1 MSVVESAVSAGKRIR
16 SLARS
21 RRARREIEHSDG
33 VRFAPG
39 TVKVVVYFADKKVNL
54 YQMRQWYKPLAELA
68 KHTPVVIIG
77 RSAVATLTLMEESPV
92 PVVYLRH
99 IDELEAFLREQ
110 DVRVSLYVNQN
121 ARNFQMF
128 RYGGISH
135 VFINHG
141 ESDKA
146 YMRSNQHKAYDYAF
160 VAGDA
165 ARERLADALWEY
177 DVDERTFAIG
187 RPQTDHLESEP
198 PFPSDGRTSVL
209 YSPTW
214 EGDRGSMGYG
224 SIATHGVALS
234 KALLADSRFR
244 LVYRPHPRSGIND
257 RAYAHANREIIAA
270 IARANAADPSAHHVF
285 DEGGALDWQLSA
297 TDVAITDVSAM
308 VYDRLATGL
317 PLIVTRPV
325 DELADVDETGYLG
338 ACEWLYASDA
348 ASIVSAV
355 ERVRSSE
362 EARAALDYWVE
373 HHFGDTSQGAA
384 TARFNAAV
392 AALIERS
399 DRDYESRPEETRF
412 VEHDPFESDDDE
424 DAVPGEDV

>member
-21 RRARREIEHSDG
+21 RRARRHIEHSDG
-33 VRFAPG
+33 ASFAPG

-68 KHTPVVIIG
+68 THVPVAIIG

-99 IDELEAFLREQ
+99 VDELEAFLREQ
-110 DVRVSLYVNQN
+110 DVRVALYVNQN

-165 ARERLADALWEY
+165 ARERLTDALWGY
-177 DVDERTFAIG
+177 DVDARTFAIG
-187 RPQTDHLESEP
+187 RPQSDHLNSAP
-198 PFPSDGRTSVL
+198 PFPADGRTSVL

-224 SIATHGVALS
+224 SVASHGVTLVS
-234 KALLADSRFR
+234 EILADSRYR

-270 IARANAADPSAHHVF
+270 IARANAADPSAFHVY
-285 DEGGALDWQLSA
+285 DDSGELDWQLSA

-308 VYDRLATGL
+308 VYDRLATGR

-348 ASIVSAV
+348 GSITAV
-355 ERVRSSE
+355 IERVRNSD
-362 EARAALDYWVE
+362 EARASLDYWVE
-373 HHFGDTSQGAA
+373 HHFGDTSPGAA
-384 TARFNAAV
+384 TRRFNDAV
-392 AALIERS
+392 SALIQRS
-399 DRDYESRPEETRF
+399 DLDYERRPEESKL